1 MSTVAKRNSKLY
13 GTCLEVVAATSLY
26 VCLRIFVSQV
36 EDVPSF
42 GMGHSLGSVIHL
54 LIGRFIVHALSVTL
68 KLGMPGINL

>member
-13 GTCLEVVAATSLY
+13 GTHVEVAAATLLY
-26 VCLRIFVSQV
+26 VCLRIFLSQV

-54 LIGRFIVHALSVTL
+54 LIGRFIVHALSIML
-68 KLGMPGINL
+68 KLGVPGINL